1 MIKLIFTAG
10 RETITIEV
18 EDKIVVY
25 RDRKFPQGIKV
36 LPKDKNFE
44 TIVLMSRNRIP
55 KEVIDLVR
63 DANQGKNLQ
72 EYQEAK
78 NDEDLV
84 KIVKRDAELKG
95 CIFQKRMDL

>member
-95 CIFQKRMDL
+95 CICQKRMDL